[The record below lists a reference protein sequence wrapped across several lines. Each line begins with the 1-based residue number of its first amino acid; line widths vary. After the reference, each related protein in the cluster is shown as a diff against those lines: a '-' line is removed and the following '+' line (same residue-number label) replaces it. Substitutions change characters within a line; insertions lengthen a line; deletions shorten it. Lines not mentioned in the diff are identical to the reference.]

1 MADTNA
7 RRGRGRPRTFDRAHV
22 IDVAMNS
29 YWSEDIHGL
38 SLNEICRRAG
48 VSKPGMYREFGGED
62 GLMESALAH
71 YAETV
76 LAPLIAL
83 IAAEAAFTEVLGQL
97 LTFMTRADRDRP
109 AGCLLAKLRSAPS
122 RLGPVSQ
129 ARVAALRDTAIAA
142 YTDWIERAKVRGE
155 VSSSIPTHVAAA
167 LLDTYFMTL
176 MTQMAAGEDPDLVRA
191 QAQLALAGLTGLDAY
206 EG

>member
-29 YWSEDIHGL
+29 YWSEGVYGL

-71 YAETV
+71 YAGSI
-76 LAPLIAL
+76 LAPLIEQLAS
-83 IAAEAAFTEVLGQL
+83 EAPFTEVLAQMIVL
-97 LTFMTRADRDRP
+97 MTQSNPGGP
-109 AGCLLAKLRSAPS
+109 AGCLLTKLRGAPS
-122 RLGPVSQ
+122 RLGPATQ
-129 ARVAALRDTAIAA
+129 ARVALLRDTTISA
-142 YTDWIERAKVRGE
+142 YTDWIEHAKARGE
-155 VSSSIPTHVAAA
+155 VAVGIPTNVAAA
-167 LLDTYFMTL
+167 LLDTYFTTL
-176 MTQMAAGEDPDLVRA
+176 MAQMAAGEDPDLVRA
-191 QAQLALAGLTGLDAY
+191 QAQLAFAGLTGLDAY